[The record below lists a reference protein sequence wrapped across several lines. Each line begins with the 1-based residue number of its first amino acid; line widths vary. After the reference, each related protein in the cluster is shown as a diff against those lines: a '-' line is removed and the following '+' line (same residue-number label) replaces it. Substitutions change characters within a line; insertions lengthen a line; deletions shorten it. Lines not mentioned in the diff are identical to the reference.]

1 LWTDTL
7 VKPKVGSIIGILH
20 KTMTIGLIRWLVQ
33 SKETGMFIGV
43 ELLGS
48 TAVAVKAYN
57 PGFPDDE
64 VNAVYL
70 PGGDA
75 YTHSAR
81 LIIMNRIFKP
91 AEFIFLRNNNKN
103 VRYRLVK
110 QVHLTTYINH
120 VELVRSN

>member
-1 LWTDTL
+1 
-7 VKPKVGSIIGILH
+7 
-20 KTMTIGLIRWLVQ
+20 VQ

-43 ELLGS
+43 ELLG
-48 TAVAVKAYN
+48 TNAVAVKVYN

-70 PGGDA
+70 PGGDSFG
-75 YTHSAR
+75 HSAS
-81 LIIMNRIFKP
+81 LIIINRAFKP
-91 AEFIFLRNNNKN
+91 TEFIFLRNNNKN

-120 VELVRSN
+120 VEVVRSN